1 MGLTAI
7 NPVRYGQLLAKTQ
20 PKVIESEREFE
31 SMVAQLE
38 ALDFAS
44 QPLTPEERALQ
55 ELLCKLIEDY
65 DSRKHPLPHLA
76 PRKLLLFLMEQ
87 RELRQRDLI
96 PVFGSSSV
104 VSSVINGKRE
114 ISKAHARKLA
124 GFFGVSTELF
134 I

>member
-1 MGLTAI
+1 
-7 NPVRYGQLLAKTQ
+7 V
-20 PKVIESEREFE
+20 VIETEREFE

-38 ALDFAS
+38 RLDFPART
-44 QPLTPEERALQ
+44 LAPEERALQ
-55 ELLCKLIEDY
+55 ELLSKLVEDY
-65 DSRKHPLPHLA
+65 DSRKHPLPSLA

-104 VSSVINGKRE
+104 VSSVLNGKRE

-124 GFFGVSTELF
+124 GFFGLSTDLF